1 MKIAEG
7 KIAVFAGTTEG
18 RVLASRLAGSQVAA
32 DVFVATEYGKEEIP
46 KAENLQVHDGV
57 SMRSRWRN
65 CFRKRS
71 MT

>member
-32 DVFVATEYGKEEIP
+32 DVFVATEYGKEVSEY
-46 KAENLQVHDGV
+46 KAYYDSCKSGIMEKNTAA
-57 SMRSRWRN
+57 
-65 CFRKRS
+65 FKF
-71 MT
+71 